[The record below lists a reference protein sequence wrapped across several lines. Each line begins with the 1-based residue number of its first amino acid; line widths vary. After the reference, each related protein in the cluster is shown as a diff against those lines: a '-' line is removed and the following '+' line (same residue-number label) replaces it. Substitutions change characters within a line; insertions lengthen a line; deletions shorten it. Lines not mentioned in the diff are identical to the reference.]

1 MTSVDGKAIPAH
13 SNAAAVPLYR
23 RAPRKSAA
31 IHIESA
37 LRPDEQGSTENVN
50 F

>member
-1 MTSVDGKAIPAH
+1 MTSVDGKIIPAH

-23 RAPRKSAA
+23 KAPRKSAA

-37 LRPDEQGSTENVN
+37 LRPSQQDSTENVN